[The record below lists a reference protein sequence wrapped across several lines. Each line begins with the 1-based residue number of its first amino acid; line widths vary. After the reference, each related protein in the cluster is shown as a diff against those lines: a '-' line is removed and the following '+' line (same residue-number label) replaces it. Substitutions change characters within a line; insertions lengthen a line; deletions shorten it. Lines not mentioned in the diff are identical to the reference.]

1 MRQMNRSLI
10 IGMLLLASACT
21 SGDDNKI
28 EDHVWKQQTDTIDR
42 AHEAAQLLEDTAN
55 KKRKQIDQQTQ

>member
-1 MRQMNRSLI
+1 MRLMYRVLI
-10 IGMLLLASACT
+10 IGMLLLMSACT

-28 EDHVWKQQTDTIDR
+28 EDHAWKEQTDTLDR
-42 AHEAAQLLEDTAN
+42 AHEAAQLLEETAN